1 MRTITIKY
9 QSDGEILING
19 ALPSGRYA
27 NLEDDELKDFKDSL
41 NKLLAKFD
49 EKEDEPLKEAYAEI
63 QSKDEKIEE
72 QKQVIVKK
80 DEEIKTLTEKYE
92 ELAGT
97 FRDWDKIKVGD
108 HLEAGTF
115 VTDNGVIF
123 KVITTHNKQQDWRPS
138 KTPSLFIEA
147 KSTKD
152 LGDVVAQ
159 DFKQPSGMH
168 DAYKKGDKVK
178 WRNKIF
184 ESLIDN
190 NVYSPTDYPQGW
202 KQI

>member
-27 NLEDDELKDFKDSL
+27 NMEDDELKDFKDVL

-49 EKEDEPLKEAYAEI
+49 EKENEPLKKAYAEI
-63 QSKDEKIEE
+63 QTKDETIEE

-80 DEEIKTLTEKYE
+80 DEEIKSWQEKYE

-178 WRNKIF
+178 WRNKTF